1 MGIEVV
7 NLSLIDVR
15 GSRKAITPEVG
26 AVFGGPDW
34 WDVDKFDTRKL
45 SGRIKG
51 VELNIV
57 GFQDVGG
64 NVGDSPV
71 IVVTKGHSSV
81 WRGGI

>member
-7 NLSLIDVR
+7 DLSLIDVR
-15 GSRKAITPEVG
+15 GSREAIAPEVR
-26 AVFGGPDW
+26 AVLGGPDW

-81 WRGGI
+81 WRGRI